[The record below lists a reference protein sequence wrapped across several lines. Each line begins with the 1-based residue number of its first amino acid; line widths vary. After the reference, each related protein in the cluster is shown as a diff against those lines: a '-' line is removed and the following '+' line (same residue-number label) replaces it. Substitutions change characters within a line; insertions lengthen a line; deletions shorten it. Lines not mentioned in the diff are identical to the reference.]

1 MTQKPTK
8 SSEGVKIPFKSERKK
23 PDNFAIKS
31 QMLYFWV
38 KYERKNIFYG
48 SSRKQIRHQQS

>member
-8 SSEGVKIPFKSERKK
+8 SSEDVKIPFKSERKK
-23 PDNFAIKS
+23 PDSFAVKS

-38 KYERKNIFYG
+38 KYERKNFFYG
-48 SSRKQIRHQQS
+48 

>member
-8 SSEGVKIPFKSERKK
+8 SSEDVKIPFKSERKK
-23 PDNFAIKS
+23 PDSFAVKS

-48 SSRKQIRHQQS
+48 SNRKLSLAQE